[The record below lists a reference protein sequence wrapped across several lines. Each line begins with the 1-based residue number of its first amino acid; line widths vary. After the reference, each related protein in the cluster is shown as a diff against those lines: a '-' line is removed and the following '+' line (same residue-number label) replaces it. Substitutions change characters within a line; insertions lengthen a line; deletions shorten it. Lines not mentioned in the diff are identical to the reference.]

1 MTILSALAEVAAV
14 TAFLVIVL
22 AASYVLA
29 QRTGLNAR
37 WVRHTQP
44 DLTVRRPR
52 ESPSELY
59 LRRQREQA
67 TAWQEVDR

>member
-44 DLTVRRPR
+44 DLTVRRPS
-52 ESPSELY
+52 ESPTELY

>member
-1 MTILSALAEVAAV
+1 MTIIAAAAEVLSV
-14 TAFLVIVL
+14 VAFLVIVL
-22 AASYVLA
+22 AAAYVLA
-29 QRTGLNAR
+29 QRTGLNSRWAR
-37 WVRHTQP
+37 YTEP

-52 ESPSELY
+52 ESPTELY

>member
-52 ESPSELY
+52 ESPVELH